1 MILNKILDSSEVLN
15 LATLPE
21 TGGGRALIKAVE
33 NELALKRVEYEDHP
47 RIDDADIR
55 RDLRFQAGAIW
66 AFKKVLGLSGDAQAI
81 INRQSPVDQVEK
93 H

>member
-33 NELALKRVEYEDHP
+33 KELELKREEYEDHP

-66 AFKKVLGLSGDAQAI
+66 AFKKVLGLSRDAQAI
-81 INRQSPVDQVEK
+81 ISQTEK
-93 H
+93 QTPLR